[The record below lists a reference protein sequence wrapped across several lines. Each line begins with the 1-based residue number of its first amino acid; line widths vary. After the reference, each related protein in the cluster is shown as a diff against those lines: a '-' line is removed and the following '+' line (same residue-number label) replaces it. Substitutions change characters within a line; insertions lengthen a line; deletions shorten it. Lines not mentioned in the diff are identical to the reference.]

1 MKIPP
6 PPDGSHDTM
15 FDTACDFLAPD
26 LRPIPPQVLNPLMG
40 LIREAAPLPKSEEGK
55 AVSVLVHT

>member
-1 MKIPP
+1 MLEAHVKIAP

-26 LRPIPPQVLNPLMG
+26 LRPIPPQVTHPLMDPSWKRG
-40 LIREAAPLPKSEEGK
+40 REAVA
-55 AVSVLVHT
+55 VLV